1 MSIFSRKGGAH
12 ENAARRKKDAET
24 ESFAHRMETLSGD
37 TDSHR
42 TEKPARKRNTR
53 ALTITLIVIAG
64 ILALLLLVLLA
75 YSIWSTAPET
85 DNSGLKTQETAS
97 PDATAASASPAGA
110 TPQPSATPTASPSP
124 TPKEESAVR
133 KDNVYTLLVVGR
145 DRVGMNT
152 DSIMVARFDC
162 DNHTANI
169 VSIPRDT
176 LVNVPWAVKKVNSVY
191 GSAGIDGLVS
201 EIEDLVG
208 FGIDS
213 YAIVNTYVFQQI
225 IDCIGGVY
233 FDVPIYMY
241 YDDPEQDLYI
251 SLAPGYQLLNGNQCE
266 QVVRF
271 RQNNDGTGY
280 PNGDLGRI
288 ETQHAFFEALAKQ
301 VLQLGNI
308 SNLPQIISLVIDNTD
323 TNLTSGNIAF
333 YAQEFLKM
341 RSEDIN
347 FYTLPYESV
356 YIRGGSYVSIQLE
369 PWLDMINTYLNP
381 FTVDVTAAN
390 LDVLGFDGTNFTS
403 TTGNIPDIYSFY
415 DYFAG

>member
-12 ENAARRKKDAET
+12 ENAARKKDAET
-24 ESFAHRMETLSGD
+24 ESFAHRMETLSGEAKEPKKKA
-37 TDSHR
+37 SQ
-42 TEKPARKRNTR
+42 KGNKR
-53 ALTITLIVIAG
+53 ALTVTLIVIASV
-64 ILALLLLVLLA
+64 LALLLLVLLA

-85 DNSGLKTQETAS
+85 DNSGLKTQETATPETS
-97 PDATAASASPAGA
+97 ATPAGA
-110 TPQPSATPTASPSP
+110 TAQPSATPTASPSP

-145 DRVGMNT
+145 DRVGLNT

-162 DNHTANI
+162 DDHTANI

-213 YAIVNTYVFQQI
+213 YAVVNTYVFRQI

-241 YDDPEQDLYI
+241 YDDPDQDLYI
-251 SLAPGYQLLNGNQCE
+251 SLSPGYQLLNGDQCE

-308 SNLPQIISLVIDNTD
+308 SNLPQIIGLIIDNTD

>member
-12 ENAARRKKDAET
+12 ENAARKKDAET

-381 FTVDVTAAN
+381 FTVDVTVAN

>member
-12 ENAARRKKDAET
+12 ENAARKKDAEA
-24 ESFAHRMETLSGD
+24 ESFVQRMETLSGEAD
-37 TDSHR
+37 GKKR
-42 TEKPARKRNTR
+42 KPAKKGNTR
-53 ALTITLIVIAG
+53 ALTVTLIVIAG
-64 ILALLLLVLLA
+64 ILALFLLVLLA
-75 YSIWSTAPET
+75 YSIWSPAPET
-85 DNSGLKTQETAS
+85 DNSGLKTQETATPETS
-97 PDATAASASPAGA
+97 PTPVGATA
-110 TPQPSATPTASPSP
+110 QPSATPTASPSP
-124 TPKEESAVR
+124 TPKEETAVR

-145 DRVGMNT
+145 DRVGLNT

-162 DNHTANI
+162 DEHTANI

-213 YAIVNTYVFQQI
+213 YAVVNTYVFRQI

-241 YDDPEQDLYI
+241 YEDPDQDLYI
-251 SLAPGYQLLNGNQCE
+251 SLSPGYQLLNGDQCE

-308 SNLPQIISLVIDNTD
+308 SNLPQIISLIIDNTD

-341 RSEDIN
+341 RMEDIN

-356 YIRGGSYVSIQLE
+356 YIRGGSYVSIQLDA
-369 PWLDMINTYLNP
+369 WLDMINTYLNP

>member
-12 ENAARRKKDAET
+12 ENAARKKDAET
-24 ESFAHRMETLSGD
+24 ESFAHRMEALSGE
-37 TDSHR
+37 TDGKKKR
-42 TEKPARKRNTR
+42 PAKKANTR
-53 ALTITLIVIAG
+53 ALTVTLIVIASVF
-64 ILALLLLVLLA
+64 ALLLLVLLA

-85 DNSGLKTQETAS
+85 DNSGLKTQVTAT

-110 TPQPSATPTASPSP
+110 TPQPSATPMASPSP

-152 DSIMVARFDC
+152 DTIMVARFDC
-162 DNHTANI
+162 NDHTADI

-213 YAIVNTYVFQQI
+213 YAVVNTYVFQQI

-241 YDDPEQDLYI
+241 YDDPDQDLHI
-251 SLAPGYQLLNGNQCE
+251 SLAPGYQLLNGYQCE

-288 ETQHAFFEALAKQ
+288 ETQHAFFAALAKQ

-308 SNLPQIISLVIDNTD
+308 SNLPQIIGLVIDNTD
-323 TNLTSGNIAF
+323 TNLSSGNIAF

-341 RSEDIN
+341 SMDDIS
-347 FYTLPYESV
+347 FYTLPYDSV

>member
-1 MSIFSRKGGAH
+1 MSNFSHKGGAH
-12 ENAARRKKDAET
+12 ENAAKKKET
-24 ESFAHRMETLSGD
+24 KEESFAHRMETLSGE
-37 TDSHR
+37 TDGRKKPSQKQKTR
-42 TEKPARKRNTR
+42 T
-53 ALTITLIVIAG
+53 LTVVLIVIAG
-64 ILALLLLVLLA
+64 VLALLLLLLLA

-85 DNSGLKTQETAS
+85 DDSGLKTQT
-97 PDATAASASPAGA
+97 TA
-110 TPQPSATPTASPSP
+110 TPDMPTA
-124 TPKEESAVR
+124 
-133 KDNVYTLLVVGR
+133 
-145 DRVGMNT
+145 
-152 DSIMVARFDC
+152 IMVARFDC
-162 DNHTANI
+162 NDHTANI

-191 GSAGIDGLVS
+191 GSAGIDGLVT

-213 YAIVNTYVFQQI
+213 YAVVNTYVFQQI

-241 YDDPEQDLYI
+241 YDDPDQDLHI
-251 SLAPGYQLLNGNQCE
+251 SLAPGYQLLNGYQCE

-288 ETQHAFFEALAKQ
+288 ETQHAFFAALARQ

-323 TNLTSGNIAF
+323 TNLSSGNIAF

-341 RSEDIN
+341 GMDDIS
-347 FYTLPYESV
+347 FYTLPYDTV

-369 PWLDMINTYLNP
+369 AWLDMINTYLNP
-381 FTVDVTAAN
+381 FNMDVTAAN
-390 LDVLGFDGTNFTS
+390 LDVLCFDGANFSS

>member
-12 ENAARRKKDAET
+12 ENAARKRDTEA
-24 ESFAHRMETLSGD
+24 ESFAQRMETLSGEAKEPKKKA
-37 TDSHR
+37 SQ
-42 TEKPARKRNTR
+42 KGNKR
-53 ALTITLIVIAG
+53 ALTVTLIVIASV
-64 ILALLLLVLLA
+64 LALLLLVLLA

-85 DNSGLKTQETAS
+85 DNSGLKTQETATPETS
-97 PDATAASASPAGA
+97 ATPAGA
-110 TPQPSATPTASPSP
+110 TAQPSATPTASPSP

-145 DRVGMNT
+145 DRVGLNT

-162 DNHTANI
+162 DDHTANI

-213 YAIVNTYVFQQI
+213 YAVVNTYVFRQI

-241 YDDPEQDLYI
+241 YDDPDQDLYI
-251 SLAPGYQLLNGNQCE
+251 SLSPGYQLLNGDQCE

-308 SNLPQIISLVIDNTD
+308 SNLPQIIGLIIDNTD

>member
-12 ENAARRKKDAET
+12 ENAARKKDAET

-201 EIEDLVG
+201 EIENLVG

>member
-12 ENAARRKKDAET
+12 EHAAKKKDAEA
-24 ESFAHRMETLSGD
+24 ESFSRRMDELSAETDPPKKKLAPKAH
-37 TDSHR
+37 
-42 TEKPARKRNTR
+42 TR
-53 ALTITLIVIAG
+53 ALTIVLIVLACV
-64 ILALLLLVLLA
+64 LALVLLALLA
-75 YSIWSTAPET
+75 YSIWSAAPET
-85 DNSGLKTQETAS
+85 DDSGLKTQETAV
-97 PDATAASASPAGA
+97 PEEAAPSASPVGA
-110 TPQPSATPTASPSP
+110 TAQPSATPSASP
-124 TPKEESAVR
+124 TPTPTPETAQR

-145 DRVGMNT
+145 DYVGLNT
-152 DSIMVARFDC
+152 DTIMVARFDC
-162 DNHTANI
+162 NDHTANI

-191 GSAGIDGLVS
+191 GSAGIDGLVD

-213 YAIVNTYVFQQI
+213 YAVVNTYVFRQI

-241 YDDPEQDLYI
+241 YDDPDQDLHI
-251 SLAPGYQLLNGNQCE
+251 SLSPGYQLLSGYQCE

-288 ETQHAFFEALAKQ
+288 ETQHAFFAAMAKQ

-323 TNLTSGNIAF
+323 TNLSSGNIAF
-333 YAQEFLKM
+333 YAQEFLQM
-341 RSEDIN
+341 GMEDIH
-347 FYTLPYESV
+347 FYTIPYDTV
-356 YIRGGSYVSIQLE
+356 YIRGGSYVSIQIE
-369 PWLDMINTYLNP
+369 PWLEMINTYLNP
-381 FTVDVTAAN
+381 FTMDVTAAN
-390 LDVLGFDGTNFTS
+390 LDVLTFNGTDFFS
-403 TTGNIPDIYSFY
+403 TTGNIPDFYSFY

>member
-1 MSIFSRKGGAH
+1 MSNFSHKGGAH
-12 ENAARRKKDAET
+12 ENAAKKKET
-24 ESFAHRMETLSGD
+24 KEESFAHRMETLSGE
-37 TDSHR
+37 TDGKKKPSKKQKTR
-42 TEKPARKRNTR
+42 T
-53 ALTITLIVIAG
+53 LTVVLIVIAG
-64 ILALLLLVLLA
+64 VLALLLLLLLA

-85 DNSGLKTQETAS
+85 DDSGLKTQTTATPDMPTAS
-97 PDATAASASPAGA
+97 ATPAGA
-110 TPQPSATPTASPSP
+110 TAQPSATPTASP
-124 TPKEESAVR
+124 TPKPTDEPAGR

-145 DRVGMNT
+145 DRVGLNT
-152 DSIMVARFDC
+152 DTIMVARFDC
-162 DNHTANI
+162 NDHTANI

-191 GSAGIDGLVS
+191 GSAGIDGLVT

-213 YAIVNTYVFQQI
+213 YAVVNTYVFQQI

-241 YDDPEQDLYI
+241 YDDPEQVLHI
-251 SLAPGYQLLNGNQCE
+251 SLAPGYQLLNGYQCE

-288 ETQHAFFEALAKQ
+288 ETQHAFFAALAGQ

-323 TNLTSGNIAF
+323 TNLSSGNIAF

-341 RSEDIN
+341 GMDDIS
-347 FYTLPYESV
+347 FYTLPYDTV

-369 PWLDMINTYLNP
+369 AWLDMINTYLNP
-381 FTVDVTAAN
+381 FNMDVTAAN
-390 LDVLGFDGTNFTS
+390 LNVLCFDGANFSS

>member
-1 MSIFSRKGGAH
+1 MSIFSRKGGVH
-12 ENAARRKKDAET
+12 ENAARKKDAET

-201 EIEDLVG
+201 EIENLVG

>member
-12 ENAARRKKDAET
+12 ENAARKKDTEA
-24 ESFAHRMETLSGD
+24 ESFAQRMETLSGEAKEPKKKA
-37 TDSHR
+37 SQ
-42 TEKPARKRNTR
+42 KGNKR
-53 ALTITLIVIAG
+53 ALTVTLIVIASV
-64 ILALLLLVLLA
+64 LALLLLVLLA

-85 DNSGLKTQETAS
+85 DNSGLKTQETATPETS
-97 PDATAASASPAGA
+97 ATPAGTTA
-110 TPQPSATPTASPSP
+110 QPSATPTASPSP

-145 DRVGMNT
+145 DRVGLNT

-162 DNHTANI
+162 DDHTANI

-213 YAIVNTYVFQQI
+213 YAVVNTYVFRQI

-241 YDDPEQDLYI
+241 YDDPDQDLYI
-251 SLAPGYQLLNGNQCE
+251 SLSPGYQLLNGDQCE

-308 SNLPQIISLVIDNTD
+308 SNLPQIIGLIIDNTD

-381 FTVDVTAAN
+381 FTVDVTAVN

>member
-1 MSIFSRKGGAH
+1 MSNFSHKGGAH
-12 ENAARRKKDAET
+12 ENAAKKKET
-24 ESFAHRMETLSGD
+24 KEESFAHRMGTLSGE
-37 TDSHR
+37 TDGRKKPSKKQKTR
-42 TEKPARKRNTR
+42 T
-53 ALTITLIVIAG
+53 LTVVLIVIAG
-64 ILALLLLVLLA
+64 VLALLLLLLLA

-85 DNSGLKTQETAS
+85 DDSGLKTQTTATPDMPTAS
-97 PDATAASASPAGA
+97 ATPAGA
-110 TPQPSATPTASPSP
+110 TAQPSATPTASP
-124 TPKEESAVR
+124 TPKPTAEPAGR

-145 DRVGMNT
+145 DRVGLNT
-152 DSIMVARFDC
+152 DTIMVARFDC
-162 DNHTANI
+162 NDHTANI

-191 GSAGIDGLVS
+191 GSAGIDGLVT

-213 YAIVNTYVFQQI
+213 YAVVNTYVFQQI

-241 YDDPEQDLYI
+241 YDDPEQDLHI
-251 SLAPGYQLLNGNQCE
+251 SLAPGYQLLNGYQCE

-271 RQNNDGTGY
+271 
-280 PNGDLGRI
+280 
-288 ETQHAFFEALAKQ
+288 
-301 VLQLGNI
+301 GNI

-323 TNLTSGNIAF
+323 TNLSSGNIAF

-341 RSEDIN
+341 GMDDIS
-347 FYTLPYESV
+347 FYTLPYDTV

-369 PWLDMINTYLNP
+369 AWLDMINTYLNP
-381 FTVDVTAAN
+381 FNMDVTAAN
-390 LDVLGFDGTNFTS
+390 LNVLCFDGANFSS

>member
-12 ENAARRKKDAET
+12 ENAARKKDTEA
-24 ESFAHRMETLSGD
+24 ESFAQRMETLSGEA
-37 TDSHR
+37 DSSKKK
-42 TEKPARKRNTR
+42 TSKKGNTR
-53 ALTITLIVIAG
+53 ALTVTLIVIASV
-64 ILALLLLVLLA
+64 LTLLLLVLLA

-85 DNSGLKTQETAS
+85 DNSGLKTQETATPETS
-97 PDATAASASPAGA
+97 VTPAGA
-110 TPQPSATPTASPSP
+110 TAQPSATPTASPSP

-145 DRVGMNT
+145 DRVGLNT

-162 DNHTANI
+162 DDHTANI

-213 YAIVNTYVFQQI
+213 YAVVNTYVFRQI

-241 YDDPEQDLYI
+241 YDDPDQDLYI
-251 SLAPGYQLLNGNQCE
+251 SLSPGYQLLNGDQCE

-308 SNLPQIISLVIDNTD
+308 SNLPQIIGLIIDNTD

>member
-12 ENAARRKKDAET
+12 ENAARKKDAET
-24 ESFAHRMETLSGD
+24 ESFAHRMEALSGD

>member
-12 ENAARRKKDAET
+12 ENAARKKDAET
-24 ESFAHRMETLSGD
+24 ESFAHRMETLSEESDG
-37 TDSHR
+37 TKK
-42 TEKPARKRNTR
+42 KPSKKGKTR
-53 ALTITLIVIAG
+53 ALTVTLIVIAG

-85 DNSGLKTQETAS
+85 DNSGLKTQETATPEVTS
-97 PDATAASASPAGA
+97 TPAGA
-110 TPQPSATPTASPSP
+110 TPQPSATPMASPTP
-124 TPKEESAVR
+124 TPKEETAVR

-145 DRVGMNT
+145 DRVGLNT
-152 DSIMVARFDC
+152 DTIMVARFDC
-162 DNHTANI
+162 SDHTANI

-213 YAIVNTYVFQQI
+213 YAVVNTYVFQQI

-241 YDDPEQDLYI
+241 YDDPDQDLHI
-251 SLAPGYQLLNGNQCE
+251 SLAPGYQLLNGEQCE

-271 RQNNDGTGY
+271 RQNNDGSGY
-280 PNGDLGRI
+280 PNGDIGRI
-288 ETQHAFFEALAKQ
+288 ETQHAFFAALAKQ

-323 TNLTSGNIAF
+323 TNLSSGNIAF

-341 RSEDIN
+341 SMDDIS
-347 FYTLPYESV
+347 FYTLPYDSV

>member
-1 MSIFSRKGGAH
+1 M
-12 ENAARRKKDAET
+12 
-24 ESFAHRMETLSGD
+24 
-37 TDSHR
+37 
-42 TEKPARKRNTR
+42 
-53 ALTITLIVIAG
+53 
-64 ILALLLLVLLA
+64 
-75 YSIWSTAPET
+75 
-85 DNSGLKTQETAS
+85 
-97 PDATAASASPAGA
+97 
-110 TPQPSATPTASPSP
+110 
-124 TPKEESAVR
+124 
-133 KDNVYTLLVVGR
+133 LVVGR
-145 DRVGMNT
+145 DRVGLNT
-152 DSIMVARFDC
+152 DTIMVARFDC
-162 DNHTANI
+162 NNHTVNI

-191 GSAGIDGLVS
+191 GSAGIDGLIT

-213 YAIVNTYVFQQI
+213 YAVVNTYVFQQI

-241 YDDPEQDLYI
+241 YDDPEQDLHI
-251 SLAPGYQLLNGNQCE
+251 SLSPGYQLLNGDQCE

-280 PNGDLGRI
+280 PNGDIGRI
-288 ETQHAFFEALAKQ
+288 ETQHAFLNALAKQ

-323 TNLTSGNIAF
+323 TNLSSGNIAF

-347 FYTLPYESV
+347 FYTLPYDSV

-403 TTGNIPDIYSFY
+403 TTGKIPDIYTFY

>member
-12 ENAARRKKDAET
+12 ENAARKKAGEEKPFDR
-24 ESFAHRMETLSGD
+24 RMEELSGAP
-37 TDSHR
+37 R
-42 TEKPARKRNTR
+42 EAKKKPAKKSGTR
-53 ALTITLIVIAG
+53 ALTVVLIVLAG
-64 ILALLLLVLLA
+64 LAALALLLLLA
-75 YSIWSTAPET
+75 YNIWSEAPET
-85 DNSGLKTQETAS
+85 VDTGLKTQTTAT
-97 PDATAASASPAGA
+97 PAPTDPPEKPAGGATA
-110 TPQPSATPTASPSP
+110 QPSATPTASP
-124 TPKEESAVR
+124 TPKAEEETAIR
-133 KDNVYTLLVVGR
+133 MDDVYTMLVVGR
-145 DRVGMNT
+145 DRVGLNT
-152 DSIMVARFDC
+152 DTIMVARFDC
-162 DNHTANI
+162 ANHNVNI

-191 GSAGIDGLVS
+191 GSSGIEGLVS

-213 YAIVNTYVFQQI
+213 YAVVNTYVFQQI

-241 YDDPEQDLYI
+241 YDDPDQDLHI
-251 SLAPGYQLLNGNQCE
+251 WLSPGYQLLNGDQCE

-288 ETQHAFFEALAKQ
+288 ETQHAFFNALADQ

-308 SNLPQIISLVIDNTD
+308 SNLPQIISLIIDNTD
-323 TNLTSGNIAF
+323 TNLSSGNIAF

-341 RSEDIN
+341 RSDSIN
-347 FYTLPYESV
+347 FYTLPYDAV

-381 FTVDVTAAN
+381 FTVDVTASN
-390 LDVLGFDGTNFTS
+390 LDVLTFDGQNFYS
-403 TTGNIPDIYSFY
+403 TTGNTPDFYSFY

>member
-12 ENAARRKKDAET
+12 KNAARKKDTKA
-24 ESFAHRMETLSGD
+24 ESFAQRMETLSGEAD
-37 TDSHR
+37 GR
-42 TEKPARKRNTR
+42 KKKPSSRGNTR
-53 ALTITLIVIAG
+53 ALTVALIVIASV
-64 ILALLLLVLLA
+64 LALLLLVLLA

-85 DNSGLKTQETAS
+85 DNSGLKTQETAT
-97 PDATAASASPAGA
+97 PEATAAPSIPAGA
-110 TPQPSATPTASPSP
+110 TAQPSATPTASPSP
-124 TPKEESAVR
+124 TPKEETAER

-145 DRVGMNT
+145 DRVGLNT
-152 DSIMVARFDC
+152 DTIMVARFDC

-191 GSAGIDGLVS
+191 GSAGIDGLVT

-213 YAIVNTYVFQQI
+213 YAVVNTYVFQQI

-241 YDDPEQDLYI
+241 YDDPEQDLHI
-251 SLAPGYQLLNGNQCE
+251 SLAPGYQLLNGYQCE

-288 ETQHAFFEALAKQ
+288 ETQHAFFAALARQ

-323 TNLTSGNIAF
+323 TNLSSGNIAF

-341 RSEDIN
+341 GMDDIS
-347 FYTLPYESV
+347 FYTLPYDTV

-369 PWLDMINTYLNP
+369 AWLDMINTYLNP
-381 FTVDVTAAN
+381 FSMDVTAAN
-390 LDVLGFDGTNFTS
+390 LDVLCFDGANFSS

>member
-1 MSIFSRKGGAH
+1 MNIFSRKGGAH
-12 ENAARRKKDAET
+12 DAAKKKET
-24 ESFAHRMETLSGD
+24 AAESFDHRMETLSGNTPD
-37 TDSHR
+37 RAKKPSKKAKTR
-42 TEKPARKRNTR
+42 T
-53 ALTITLIVIAG
+53 LTVLLIVLACLLAVVL
-64 ILALLLLVLLA
+64 LALLA
-75 YSIWSTAPET
+75 YTIWSEAPET
-85 DNSGLKTQETAS
+85 GDSGLKTQTTAT
-97 PDATAASASPAGA
+97 PEASAAPPSPAGA
-110 TPQPSATPTASPSP
+110 TAVPSATPTASPSP
-124 TPKEESAVR
+124 TPKEESAAR
-133 KDNVYTLLVVGR
+133 KDDVYTLLIVGR
-145 DRVGMNT
+145 DRVGLNT
-152 DSIMVARFDC
+152 DTIMVARLDC
-162 DNHTANI
+162 ENHRVNI

-213 YAIVNTYVFQQI
+213 YAVVNTYVFQQI

-233 FDVPIYMY
+233 FNVPIYMY
-241 YDDPEQDLYI
+241 YDDPDQDLHI
-251 SLAPGYQLLNGNQCE
+251 SLAPGYQLLNGYQCE

-288 ETQHAFFEALAKQ
+288 ETQHAFFDALATQ

-308 SNLPQIISLVIDNTD
+308 SNLPQIISLIIDNTD
-323 TNLTSGNIAF
+323 TNLSSGNIAF

-341 RSEDIN
+341 RSDSIS
-347 FYTLPYESV
+347 FYTIPYDTV

-381 FTVDVTAAN
+381 FNVDVTAAN
-390 LDVLGFDGTNFTS
+390 LDVLCYDGQSFTS
-403 TTGNIPDIYSFY
+403 TTGNIPDFYSFY
-415 DYFAG
+415 DYLAG

>member
-12 ENAARRKKDAET
+12 ENAARKKDAET
-24 ESFAHRMETLSGD
+24 ESFAHRMETLSGEAD
-37 TDSHR
+37 GHKKR
-42 TEKPARKRNTR
+42 PAKKANTR
-53 ALTITLIVIAG
+53 ALTVTLIVIASVF
-64 ILALLLLVLLA
+64 ALLLLVLLA

-85 DNSGLKTQETAS
+85 DNSGLKTQETAT

-110 TPQPSATPTASPSP
+110 TPQPSATPMASPSP

-145 DRVGMNT
+145 DRVGLNT
-152 DSIMVARFDC
+152 DTIMVARFDC
-162 DNHTANI
+162 NDHTADI

-213 YAIVNTYVFQQI
+213 YAVVNTYVFQQI

-241 YDDPEQDLYI
+241 YDDPDQDLHI
-251 SLAPGYQLLNGNQCE
+251 SLAPGYQLLNGYQCE

-288 ETQHAFFEALAKQ
+288 ETQHAFFAALAKQ

-308 SNLPQIISLVIDNTD
+308 SNLPQIIGLVIDNTD
-323 TNLTSGNIAF
+323 TNLSSGNIAF

-341 RSEDIN
+341 SMDDIS
-347 FYTLPYESV
+347 FYTLPYDSV

>member
-12 ENAARRKKDAET
+12 ENAARKKDTEA
-24 ESFAHRMETLSGD
+24 ESFAQRMETLSGEAKEPKKKA
-37 TDSHR
+37 SQ
-42 TEKPARKRNTR
+42 KGNKR
-53 ALTITLIVIAG
+53 ALTVTLIVIASV
-64 ILALLLLVLLA
+64 LALLLLVLLA

-85 DNSGLKTQETAS
+85 DNSGLKTQETATPETS
-97 PDATAASASPAGA
+97 ATPAGA
-110 TPQPSATPTASPSP
+110 TAQPSATPTASPSP

-145 DRVGMNT
+145 DRVGLNT

-162 DNHTANI
+162 DDHTANI

-213 YAIVNTYVFQQI
+213 YAVVNTYVFRQI

-241 YDDPEQDLYI
+241 YDDPDQDLYI
-251 SLAPGYQLLNGNQCE
+251 SLSPGYQLLNGDQCE

-308 SNLPQIISLVIDNTD
+308 SNLPQIIGLIIDNTD

-381 FTVDVTAAN
+381 FTVDVTAVN

>member
-12 ENAARRKKDAET
+12 ENAARKKDTEA
-24 ESFAHRMETLSGD
+24 ESFAQRMEALSGEA
-37 TDSHR
+37 DSSKKK
-42 TEKPARKRNTR
+42 TSKKGNTR
-53 ALTITLIVIAG
+53 ALTVTLIVIASV
-64 ILALLLLVLLA
+64 LALLLLVLLA

-85 DNSGLKTQETAS
+85 DNSGLKTQETATPETS
-97 PDATAASASPAGA
+97 ATPAGA
-110 TPQPSATPTASPSP
+110 TAQPSATPTASPSP

-145 DRVGMNT
+145 DRVGLNT

-162 DNHTANI
+162 DDHTANI

-213 YAIVNTYVFQQI
+213 YAVVNTYVFQQI

-233 FDVPIYMY
+233 FNVPIYMY
-241 YDDPEQDLYI
+241 YDDPEQDLHI
-251 SLAPGYQLLNGNQCE
+251 SLAPGYQLLNGYQCE

-288 ETQHAFFEALAKQ
+288 ETQHAFFDALATQ

-308 SNLPQIISLVIDNTD
+308 SNLPQIISLIIDNTD
-323 TNLTSGNIAF
+323 TNLSSGNIAF

-341 RSEDIN
+341 RSDSIS
-347 FYTLPYESV
+347 FYTIPYDTV

-369 PWLDMINTYLNP
+369 PWLDMINAYLNP
-381 FTVDVTAAN
+381 FNVDVTAAN
-390 LDVLGFDGTNFTS
+390 LDVLCYDGQSFTS
-403 TTGNIPDIYSFY
+403 TTGNIPDFYSFY
-415 DYFAG
+415 DYLAG